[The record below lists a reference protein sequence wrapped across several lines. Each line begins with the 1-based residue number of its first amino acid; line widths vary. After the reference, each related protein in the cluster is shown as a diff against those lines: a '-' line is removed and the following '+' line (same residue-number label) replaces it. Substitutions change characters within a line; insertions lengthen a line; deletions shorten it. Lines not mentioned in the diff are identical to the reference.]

1 MSMAYVMHANRTET
15 DMGRRRTEMIEET
28 REKLITAARS
38 AFASRGYADT
48 VMDELTTEAGLTR
61 GALYHHF
68 DGKRGLLEAV
78 IAQIDDEMTQRLDR
92 IMDEAD
98 SRWEGLVEELSAYVE
113 MALQPEIQRIVFLDG
128 PAVLGNPSR
137 WPSQLACVRTT
148 AVALESLIDEGT
160 LVDLDPKAMAPLI
173 SGAALSGALW
183 IANADDPTQAS
194 RQVVQNLA
202 ILLKGLRQHTA

>member
-1 MSMAYVMHANRTET
+1 
-15 DMGRRRTEMIEET
+15 MGRKRTEMIEET
-28 REKLITAARS
+28 REKLIAAARS
-38 AFASRGYADT
+38 DFASRGYADS
-48 VMDELTTEAGLTR
+48 VMDELTTQAGLTR

-92 IMDEAD
+92 IMAEAA
-98 SRWEGLVEELSAYVE
+98 SRWDGLVEELSAYVE
-113 MALQPEIQRIVFLDG
+113 MALEPEIQRILFLDG

-148 AVALESLIDEGT
+148 TVALKALVDEGT
-160 LVDLDPKAMAPLI
+160 LVDVNPEAMAPLI

-183 IANADDPTQAS
+183 IANADDPAQAS

-202 ILLKGLRQHTA
+202 ILLTGLRRHPA